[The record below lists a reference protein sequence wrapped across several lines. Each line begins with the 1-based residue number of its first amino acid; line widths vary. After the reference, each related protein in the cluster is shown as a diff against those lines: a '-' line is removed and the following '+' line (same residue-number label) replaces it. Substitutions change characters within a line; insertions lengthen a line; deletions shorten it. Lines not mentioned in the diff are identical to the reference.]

1 MKNIAISGL
10 DIIEIHESEK
20 NGLAYIKSLF
30 KVGLDAS
37 NKAYC

>member
-1 MKNIAISGL
+1 MKNIAINGL
-10 DIIEIHESEK
+10 DIIKIYKSK
-20 NGLAYIKSLF
+20 KIGLAYIKSLF